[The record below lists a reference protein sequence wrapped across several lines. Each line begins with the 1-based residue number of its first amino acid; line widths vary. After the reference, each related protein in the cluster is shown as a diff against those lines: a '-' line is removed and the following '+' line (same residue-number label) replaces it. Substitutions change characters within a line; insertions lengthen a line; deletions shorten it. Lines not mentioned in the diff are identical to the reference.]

1 MIGTPAIPPRFGK
14 PLRFLLV
21 GCAFALAYAVATA
34 LLVGRAGLPAFATS
48 VIVYLICIPAAFFA
62 QRKITFSRQAPRRGG
77 FLVYA
82 AMQLVSLMAVASI
95 TTRFVTGAFV
105 LDTILFLATA
115 GAAALVSY
123 VVNNRLAFRP
133 EA

>member
-21 GCAFALAYAVATA
+21 GGAFALGYAVATA

-48 VIVYLICIPAAFFA
+48 VIVYLICIPAAFLA
-62 QRKITFSRQAPRRGG
+62 QRRITFSRQEPRRGG

-82 AMQLVSLMAVASI
+82 TMQLVSLMAVASI
-95 TTRFVTGAFV
+95 TTRFVTGVFV
-105 LDTILFLATA
+105 PDAILFLATA

-123 VVNNRLAFRP
+123 AVNNRLAFRP

>member
-21 GCAFALAYAVATA
+21 GGAFALAYAVATA
-34 LLVGRAGLPAFATS
+34 LLVGRAGFPAFVTS

-62 QRKITFSRQAPRRGG
+62 QRKFTFSRQAPRRGG

-105 LDTILFLATA
+105 PDTMLFLATA